1 MFRIARRSTSGSGTN
16 ATVRSIKNGTE
27 LIQLIERWLADE
39 RKRAE
44 NQMRVVDNGFV
55 LGTAGLM
62 LIIVGVAIVGWVPM
76 NILTVAG
83 VIVLT
88 TFVVVMGVQHYM
100 ITSYIEGIDGFYMT
114 TMYRIQKE
122 LKKSANKKTSNRR

>member
-1 MFRIARRSTSGSGTN
+1 
-16 ATVRSIKNGTE
+16 

-55 LGTAGLM
+55 LGVAGLM
-62 LIIVGVAIVGWVPM
+62 IIVVGVAIVGWVPM

-83 VIVLT
+83 IIVLT

-100 ITSYIEGIDGFYMT
+100 IASYIQGIDGFYMT
-114 TMYRIQKE
+114 TMYRFQRE
-122 LKKSANKKTSNRR
+122 LKQSANKKSRNRR

>member
-1 MFRIARRSTSGSGTN
+1 M
-16 ATVRSIKNGTE
+16 
-27 LIQLIERWLADE
+27 IEKWLADE

-55 LGTAGLM
+55 LGVAGLM
-62 LIIVGVAIVGWVPM
+62 IIVVAVAIIGWVPM
-76 NILTVAG
+76 NILTLAG

-100 ITSYIEGIDGFYMT
+100 IVSYIQGIDGFYMT
-114 TMYRIQKE
+114 TMYRFQKE
-122 LKKSANKKTSNRR
+122 LKKSANKKASDRR